1 MQKLQYAWKSTCTM
15 KFLLTIFRSLNSF
28 FNKILSFS
36 SIWRPT
42 EWKNI
47 DYLKITICHS
57 IRIIP
62 LRNLSHHYYFS
73 FEIPLVSP
81 RYYRF
86 STEKKSLDDVK
97 IYFTRNISI
106 PTNKTHCSLLNYPT
120 RHVSEELSVKS
131 DKKQPTKFFHGKIDS
146 FPSIDLSLPTHP
158 PPPWY
163 ISVEISL
170 LIRPCSKLVARNFH
184 VPAHRVTPRHR
195 RPLLFL
201 PSDVNENW
209 QGDRRTNVR

>member
-97 IYFTRNISI
+97 IYFTPNISI

-146 FPSIDLSLPTHP
+146 FDRSLPSHASTP
-158 PPPWY
+158 SVVY
-163 ISVEISL
+163 IGRDFSINSAVFQTRSPKFS
-170 LIRPCSKLVARNFH
+170 RASTSRHASSP
-184 VPAHRVTPRHR
+184 TPSFIFTVWR
-195 RPLLFL
+195 
-201 PSDVNENW
+201 
-209 QGDRRTNVR
+209 

>member
-1 MQKLQYAWKSTCTM
+1 MQKLQYACKSTCTM

-28 FNKILSFS
+28 FNKIVSFS

-47 DYLKITICHS
+47 DYLKITICHF

-120 RHVSEELSVKS
+120 RHVSEELSVKL

-146 FPSIDLSLPTHP
+146 FDRSLPSHASTP
-158 PPPWY
+158 SVVY
-163 ISVEISL
+163 IGRDFSINSAVFQT
-170 LIRPCSKLVARNFH
+170 RTSKFSRASTLRHASS
-184 VPAHRVTPRHR
+184 PTPSFIFTVWR
-195 RPLLFL
+195 
-201 PSDVNENW
+201 
-209 QGDRRTNVR
+209 